1 MSYSVELNWFED
13 IYRGDET
20 KSFLRQFINKRI
32 SVNYNK
38 LGYKIND
45 KSDPWTSFV
54 DEKSFYGKTG
64 FKYVIDHTFYRP
76 RDLILFFKD
85 INTLKLELPLR
96 QNDIKNALLP
106 RYATAMV
113 KDLKGEFS
121 LRFCSDDIESAFRA
135 LKRLTPREPFMFD
148 FLLDLIIDE
157 GIDEKN
163 GEDMMQ
169 ALFEYSLIGNYQ
181 QNNVRFKY
189 REGGAENIEMDK
201 KDSFILHYLLQAYFR
216 HN

>member
-1 MSYSVELNWFED
+1 MRY
-13 IYRGDET
+13 T
-20 KSFLRQFINKRI
+20 
-32 SVNYNK
+32 
-38 LGYKIND
+38 IND

-54 DEKSFYGKTG
+54 DEQSFYGKTG

-106 RYATAMV
+106 RYVTAMV

-121 LRFCSDDIESAFRA
+121 LKFCSNDIESTFRA
-135 LKRLTPREPFMFD
+135 LKRLPPRVPFMYD
-148 FLLDLIIDE
+148 TLLEFLIDE
-157 GIDEKN
+157 GIDDKK
-163 GEDMMQ
+163 GDDMMQ

-181 QNNVRFKY
+181 HNNVRFKY